1 MISHSIICL
10 VVLNQSF
17 HLGRLL
23 FIGDGL
29 HATGSLHAHM
39 ISFKKYIIPA
49 NPPVEREW
57 IQQPTESILIYAV
70 ICCGLGSTHPKTLLF
85 YISFETKRILVR
97 KSTCMNGKQTRG
109 NREAL
114 FSV

>member
-17 HLGRLL
+17 HLRRLL

-57 IQQPTESILIYAV
+57 IQLYQP
-70 ICCGLGSTHPKTLLF
+70 
-85 YISFETKRILVR
+85 
-97 KSTCMNGKQTRG
+97 
-109 NREAL
+109 NR
-114 FSV
+114 F